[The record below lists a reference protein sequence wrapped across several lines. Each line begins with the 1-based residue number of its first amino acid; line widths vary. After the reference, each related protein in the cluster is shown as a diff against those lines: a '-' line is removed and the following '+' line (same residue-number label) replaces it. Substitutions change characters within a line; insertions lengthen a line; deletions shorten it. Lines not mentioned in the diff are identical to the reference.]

1 MSKKLI
7 GLLGLI
13 TIVSLFSAPIVV
25 AAADDITISEQ
36 FPGDYSSDDALEILP
51 RILSYVY
58 GTFLVIVVLMI
69 IVAGYMFVTAGG
81 SPEKVTTA
89 RNVLMYSLIG
99 LAIAVVARGLI
110 ALVAKFLDTTITI

>member
-25 AAADDITISEQ
+25 AAADITISEQ
-36 FPGDYSSDDALEILP
+36 FPGDYTSEKALKILP
-51 RILSYVY
+51 TILSYVY

-110 ALVAKFLDTTITI
+110 ALVAKFLDTDITI

>member
-25 AAADDITISEQ
+25 AAADEITISEQ
-36 FPGDYSSDDALEILP
+36 FPGDYTSAKALKILP
-51 RILSYVY
+51 TILSYVY

-69 IVAGYMFVTAGG
+69 IVAGYMFVTGG
-81 SPEKVTTA
+81 GNPETIGKA
-89 RNVLMYSLIG
+89 RNMLMYALVG
-99 LAIAVVARGLI
+99 LAVAVVARGLI
-110 ALVAKFLDTTITI
+110 ALVAKFLDTSIEI

>member
-25 AAADDITISEQ
+25 AAADITISEQ
-36 FPGDYSSDDALEILP
+36 FPGDYTSEKALKILP
-51 RILSYVY
+51 TILSYVY

-69 IVAGYMFVTAGG
+69 IVAGYMFVTGG
-81 SPEKVTTA
+81 GNPDTIGKA
-89 RNVLMYSLIG
+89 RNMLMYALVG
-99 LAIAVVARGLI
+99 LAVAVVARGLI
-110 ALVAKFLDTTITI
+110 ALVAKFLDTSIEI